1 VDTPSMIHQLR
12 LQLWDLLYAQWKEQL
27 FSVQWWFVAALMVIS
42 YTLWWKY
49 VEKRRLVEILLFGSF
64 IAVSRT
70 VMEDAGVSA
79 GFWSFDVRL
88 VPLGSVYFLMI

>member
-49 VEKRRLVEILLFGSF
+49 VEKRR
-64 IAVSRT
+64 
-70 VMEDAGVSA
+70 
-79 GFWSFDVRL
+79 
-88 VPLGSVYFLMI
+88 